1 MTPEQMKEL
10 AERTVLAA
18 RSHGAETAEASVY
31 DSREIE
37 VGARKGSV
45 ENITHSA
52 SSSIAVTVSVD
63 KRKASVTSSELC
75 EESILNL
82 VLEAIELARLMNR
95 DEFFDL
101 PDAEELGSA
110 DGELDIFDSQL
121 ADMETERMIESAL
134 LLEKTACSLDG
145 RIISDG
151 ATVSY
156 GVYHLAF
163 ANSLGFCNAYSKTNA
178 SIGISCAAEEESR
191 RGENLGKKQS
201 SYWFSN
207 ATSSRD
213 LEPLESVA
221 RKAVQRTLRK
231 LGAVK
236 PKTREAP
243 VVFDPVTA
251 RRFVSHLSTAV
262 DGGKIYRKSSFLV
275 DMKGKKIGSPLLS
288 VHDDPLL
295 TGKLG
300 THPFDGEG
308 VRARRNTV
316 IDKGILRS
324 YLMDS
329 YQARKL
335 GGKTTGN
342 SGGPTN
348 FYMMPGSCKPASLI
362 EGVDEGLY
370 LTTLIGPGANTATGD
385 FSQGAQGIWIEKG
398 ELAHPVDEFT
408 IAGTF
413 QRMLNGIT
421 MVADDIEWNSNI
433 AAPSFM
439 IDGMIISGT

>member
-1 MTPEQMKEL
+1 MMLDEIKAL
-10 AERTVLAA
+10 SERTVLAA
-18 RSHGAETAEASVY
+18 RSNGADTAEVTVS

-37 VGARKGSV
+37 VSARKGAV
-45 ENITHSA
+45 EALTDYA

-63 KRKASVTSSELC
+63 KRQASVTSSELGD
-75 EESILNL
+75 ESILNL

-95 DEFFDL
+95 DEYFDL
-101 PDAEELGSA
+101 PDAEELGCTEA
-110 DGELDIFDSQL
+110 ELDIFDEQV
-121 ADMETERMIESAL
+121 AGMGTERMIEAAL
-134 LLEKTACSLDG
+134 HLEKTTCSLDR

-151 ATVSY
+151 ATVSK
-156 GVYHLAF
+156 GSYHRAF
-163 ANSLGFCNAYSKTNA
+163 ANSCGFCDAYSKTIA

-201 SYWFSN
+201 SYWSSN
-207 ATSSRD
+207 ATSLKD
-213 LEPLESVA
+213 LERPEAVA

-231 LGAVK
+231 LGAIK

-243 VVFDPVTA
+243 VVFDPITA
-251 RRFVSHLSTAV
+251 RRFISHLSTAV

-275 DMKGKKIGSPLLS
+275 GMKGKRVGSPHVLIY
-288 VHDDPLL
+288 DDPLL
-295 TGKLG
+295 PGRMG
-300 THPFDGEG
+300 THPFDSEG
-308 VRARRNTV
+308 VRARRNIV
-316 IDKGILRS
+316 IEKGVLKS

-335 GGKTTGN
+335 GDKTTGN
-342 SGGPTN
+342 GGGATN
-348 FYMMPGSCKPASLI
+348 FYMMPGPSKPASLI
-362 EGVDEGLY
+362 DGVEEGLY

-398 ELAHPVDEFT
+398 ELSYPVDEFT

-413 QRMLNGIT
+413 QKMLLGIT
-421 MVADDIEWNSNI
+421 MVADDIDWNNKI

-439 IDGMIISGT
+439 IESMIISGT